1 MKPRVINT
9 LDPTE
14 NEPLTIYREARLE
27 RKDQG
32 SQGGR
37 TVSSLCWTA
46 LHITLPEKSPKKKAF
61 PQ

>member
-27 RKDQG
+27 RKDRVPQG
-32 SQGGR
+32 EGTIR
-37 TVSSLCWTA
+37 SLCWTA
-46 LHITLPEKSPKKKAF
+46 LHITLPEKSPKKKAL